1 MLEWTNL
8 RIALA
13 IGAAWLACAAIFMS
27 ASQIGGSVILLWVP
41 NGIWIGALFLLDYRR
56 RPLANLVLYAA
67 AVALNLFVG
76 MPPVMAIGIAA
87 SNLVEGLVAA
97 ALAKKIARRK
107 RLEVLSLTD
116 MMKFTGAAF
125 LGALAS
131 GLVALI
137 VRPDDVT
144 LLTFGWWV
152 ASVMLGTL
160 IVTPLVLYAWRR
172 INAPRAT
179 RSGHWAPER
188 SGSLWLITLILFA
201 ASLVVLKQ
209 TSLNLLFVPMAI
221 TMYAVVR
228 HGHIGASAGVLAFAI
243 AAAVVSFGGEP
254 PAAFLH
260 LDPYSTGF
268 LLQIYMLVLVGSSM
282 PLAGLLT
289 SYDLLAQRMSRRN
302 QHLRRNLNLLSMAE
316 KLAGIGRWQYHPRTG
331 REEWSHELVAIV
343 GQPQPGSGARLPQRF
358 SDLDALNFYDELEG
372 HRETRE
378 QFDIR
383 FDLDAP
389 GFPHKTLAMC
399 AMNEFDTDG
408 TLLRTV
414 GVVRD
419 VTEDIEV
426 VRSLSAQRTKAV
438 KEAAQARKMALTD
451 ELTGLPNRRCTMN
464 ELNLCVA
471 RAIATGENLSVVMF
485 DIDHFKMINDTHGH
499 HIGDAVL
506 KRLSDLARLRARERD
521 LIGRTGGEEFVWILP
536 DTYSFTAFCAA
547 DRLRELVAEESGG
560 TLPAI
565 TISAGVA
572 CWTKGDDTQSLLE
585 RADRALYEAK
595 EFGRDRVRRAA

>member
-1 MLEWTNL
+1 MPQWTNL

-13 IGAAWLACAAIFMS
+13 IGAAWLGCAAIFMS

-41 NGIWIGALFLLDYRR
+41 NGIWIGALFLLDYHRW
-56 RPLANLVLYAA
+56 PLTNLVLYAA
-67 AVALNLFVG
+67 ALALNLFVG
-76 MPPVMAIGIAA
+76 MPPVMAAGIALA
-87 SNLVEGLVAA
+87 NLVEAPIVA
-97 ALAKKIARRK
+97 ALAKTLARRK

-116 MMKFTGAAF
+116 MMKFAGTAF
-125 LGALAS
+125 IGALAS
-131 GLVALI
+131 GLVALT

-172 INAPRAT
+172 IRAPRERRA
-179 RSGHWAPER
+179 GHWAPER
-188 SGSLWLITLILFA
+188 SSSLWLITLILFV
-201 ASLVVLKQ
+201 ASMMVLQ
-209 TSLNLLFVPMAI
+209 QASLNLLFVPMAI

-228 HGHIGASAGVLAFAI
+228 HSHVGASAGVLAFAI
-243 AAAVVSFGGEP
+243 AAAVVSFGGHP
-254 PAAFLH
+254 PAAFIT
-260 LDPYSTGF
+260 LDPYSAGF
-268 LLQIYMLVLVGSSM
+268 LLQVYMLVLVGSSM
-282 PLAGLLT
+282 PIAGLLT
-289 SYDLLAQRMSRRN
+289 SNDRLAQRLSRRN
-302 QHLRRNLNLLSMAE
+302 QHLRRNLNLLNMAE

-331 REEWSHELVAIV
+331 REEWSRELLAIV
-343 GQPQPGSGARLPQRF
+343 GEPQPGTRAGLPQRF
-358 SDLDALNFYDELEG
+358 SDLDASTLYDELEG

-378 QFDIR
+378 QFNIR
-383 FDLDAP
+383 FDIEAP
-389 GFPHKTLAMC
+389 GFAQKTLAMC
-399 AMNEFDTDG
+399 AMNEFDADG
-408 TLLRTV
+408 MLLRTV

-426 VRSLSAQRTKAV
+426 VRTLSAQRAKAV

-451 ELTGLPNRRCTMN
+451 ELTGLPNRRCTLN

-471 RAIATGENLSVVMF
+471 RAITTGENLSVIMF
-485 DIDHFKMINDTHGH
+485 DVDHFKRINDTHGH

-536 DTYSFTAFCAA
+536 DTYNFTAFCAA
-547 DRLRELVAEESGG
+547 ERLREIVAEESGG
-560 TLPAI
+560 ALPAI

-572 CWTKGDDTQSLLE
+572 CWTKGDDAQSLLE
-585 RADRALYEAK
+585 RADKALYEAK
-595 EFGRDRVRRAA
+595 ELGRDQVRRAA

>member
-1 MLEWTNL
+1 MPDWTNL

-13 IGAAWLACAAIFMS
+13 IGVAWLVCAAIFMS

-56 RPLANLVLYAA
+56 WPLANLALYVA

-76 MPPVMAIGIAA
+76 MPPVMAAGIAA

-131 GLVALI
+131 GLVALT

-144 LLTFGWWV
+144 WLTFGWWV

-160 IVTPLVLYAWRR
+160 NVTPLVLYAWRR

-201 ASLVVLKQ
+201 TSLVVLYQ
-209 TSLNLLFVPMAI
+209 TNLNLLFVPMAI

-243 AAAVVSFGGEP
+243 AAAVVSFGGNP
-254 PAAFLH
+254 PAAFIRIE
-260 LDPYSTGF
+260 PYAAGF
-268 LLQIYMLVLVGSSM
+268 LLQIYMLVLVASSM
-282 PLAGLLT
+282 PLAALLT
-289 SYDLLAQRMSRRN
+289 SSDLLAQRLFRRN
-302 QHLRRNLNLLSMAE
+302 QHLRRNVNLLNMAE
-316 KLAGIGRWQYHPRTG
+316 NLAGIARWQYYPRTG
-331 REEWSHELVAIV
+331 REEWSRELVAIV
-343 GQPQPGSGARLPQRF
+343 GPPKPGSGAKTAQRF
-358 SDLDALNFYDELEG
+358 SDLNAFTFYDELEG
-372 HRETRE
+372 HRDTRE
-378 QFDIR
+378 QFNIR
-383 FDLDAP
+383 FDIEAP
-389 GFPHKTLAMC
+389 GYPLRTLAMR

-419 VTEDIEV
+419 VTEEIQV
-426 VRSLSAQRTKAV
+426 VRSLAAERAKAEQAAAKAQ
-438 KEAAQARKMALTD
+438 QIALTD
-451 ELTGLPNRRCTMN
+451 ELTGLPNRRCTMQ
-464 ELNLCVA
+464 ELNRCLA
-471 RAIATGENLSVVMF
+471 RAIATGENLSIIMF
-485 DIDHFKMINDTHGH
+485 DVDNFKLVNDRYGH
-499 HIGDAVL
+499 NVGDAVL
-506 KRLSDLARLRARERD
+506 RRLSDLSRVRARERD
-521 LIGRTGGEEFVWILP
+521 LVGRTGGEEFVWILP
-536 DTYSFTAFCAA
+536 DTSCSTAYRAA
-547 DRLRELVAEESGG
+547 ERLREVVAEESGG
-560 TLPAI
+560 TLPDI
-565 TISAGVA
+565 TVSAGVA
-572 CWTKGDDTQSLLE
+572 CWVKGEDVNSLLE
-585 RADRALYEAK
+585 RADQALYQAK
-595 EFGRDRVRRAA
+595 ELGRNQVRRAA